1 MGGSAEQIFF
11 AEAGVEEKC
20 MFIVHILSRVRSTA
34 GTVVGLLHQKL
45 QWCISLSLPLQYC
58 WTGMNTSEGS
68 HHRKEYDI

>member
-45 QWCISLSLPLQYC
+45 Q
-58 WTGMNTSEGS
+58 
-68 HHRKEYDI
+68 